1 MAWRASRSASA
12 ADGADPAPVSA
23 EEARRL
29 FAGLAGESAVVL
41 AVSGGPDSL
50 ALMWL
55 AARWRRARKRGPKL
69 LAVTVDHGLR
79 PAAAREARE
88 VKRLAAD
95 WGLAHRTTRW
105 RGDKPATGVPAA
117 ARAARYA
124 LLAGAA
130 RRHGATVVVTA
141 HTQDDQAETVLMRL
155 ARGSGLAGL
164 GGMAETSHR
173 DGVTLLRPL
182 LGLGKARLIATLQRA
197 GIGYADDP
205 TNRDV
210 HYTRPRL
217 RALMPQLAAEGA
229 DARGFARLA
238 ARLARADAA
247 LDLMTDGAARYLAE
261 LRNSGRSGV
270 DAAAFAN
277 LAEEIRVRLLLR
289 ALNAV
294 GREGPA
300 ELGKVE
306 VLAQALAEATA
317 DGVPLRRTL
326 AGALVR
332 LERGRIEVRAAP
344 PRRRH

>member
-1 MAWRASRSASA
+1 
-12 ADGADPAPVSA
+12 
-23 EEARRL
+23 
-29 FAGLAGESAVVL
+29 
-41 AVSGGPDSL
+41 
-50 ALMWL
+50 
-55 AARWRRARKRGPKL
+55 
-69 LAVTVDHGLR
+69 
-79 PAAAREARE
+79 
-88 VKRLAAD
+88 
-95 WGLAHRTTRW
+95 
-105 RGDKPATGVPAA
+105 
-117 ARAARYA
+117 
-124 LLAGAA
+124 
-130 RRHGATVVVTA
+130 
-141 HTQDDQAETVLMRL
+141 
-155 ARGSGLAGL
+155 
-164 GGMAETSHR
+164 MAETSHR

-182 LGLGKARLIATLQRA
+182 LGLGKARLIATLQRG

-326 AGALVR
+326 AGAMVR